1 MSSGCSRPTATTTT
15 PIVFVTAVDPV
26 ALGFVTSL
34 NRPGGNL
41 TGVTTLSIELEPKLL
56 ELLQAVMP
64 TAATIGALINR
75 SNPNAEAPIERTA
88 GSRAQVRAQAAHPEC
103 QQRE

>member
-1 MSSGCSRPTATTTT
+1 MAPPVVLAATHAAATTTT

-41 TGVTTLSIELEPKLL
+41 TGVTTLGIELEPKLL

-64 TAATIGALINR
+64 TAATIGALIN
-75 SNPNAEAPIERTA
+75 
-88 GSRAQVRAQAAHPEC
+88 PEL
-103 QQRE
+103 